1 MSTKESIESWNLNI
15 QEKSKKELKFFWKKN
30 NNSLLNWNNLESK
43 KMSNTKSYICNLKK
57 RDLFMKLKSI
67 DWRLSSRD
75 LRQLSWKRRASFYP
89 LSNFWL
95 KRKMSKTNFKKHST
109 EKKIIRLQEILFKKN
124 WKMQLITSLSLK
136 KRFTRLTRLP

>member
-75 LRQLSWKRRASFYP
+75 LKQLYWKRRVSFYP

>member
-75 LRQLSWKRRASFYP
+75 LKQLYWKRRVSFYL

-95 KRKMSKTNFKKHST
+95 KRKMSKTNFKKHWT
-109 EKKIIRLQEILFKKN
+109 GKKIIRLQEILFKKN

>member
-15 QEKSKKELKFFWKKN
+15 QEKFKKELKFFWKKN

-75 LRQLSWKRRASFYP
+75 LKQLYWKRRVSFYL

-124 WKMQLITSLSLK
+124 WKMQRITSLSLK
-136 KRFTRLTRLP
+136 KRFTRPIRLP